1 MMCKT
6 SSAEMI
12 KDQETAS
19 PFFLIHVINLA
30 KEELQDFTINATL
43 DKKFKTREIVKL
55 DKIYQNVLTK
65 RMNTSRYL
73 G

>member
-1 MMCKT
+1 
-6 SSAEMI
+6 MI

-30 KEELQDFTINATL
+30 KEELQEYTVNATL
-43 DKKFKTREIVKL
+43 DKKFKRREIVKL
-55 DKIYQNVLTK
+55 DKIYQNTLTK
-65 RMNTSRYL
+65 RMSANRYL